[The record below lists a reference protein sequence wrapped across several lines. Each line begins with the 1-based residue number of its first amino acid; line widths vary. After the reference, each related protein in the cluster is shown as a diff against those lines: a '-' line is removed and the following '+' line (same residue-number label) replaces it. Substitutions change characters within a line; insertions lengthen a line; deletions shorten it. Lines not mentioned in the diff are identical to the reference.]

1 MWTAALQDCPN
12 QFGVPLLVEPPGEGG
27 PPFKK
32 CRFLGSA
39 LQTEL
44 LDSGWAPTKSVFNM
58 HPRWF
63 LGKPTFQKQDC
74 GVEAGRW
81 VRSIWQYFSHGWR
94 GTHLPLC
101 FLLGQ
106 SKLKEAESE
115 LTKSQHPW
123 KGLRTGRVAG
133 KQVACF
139 PGSPKAAAGPA
150 QRRILLPTR
159 GRCRGRALLWPLRV
173 GISWN

>member
-1 MWTAALQDCPN
+1 MWTAALQDRRI

-63 LGKPTFQKQDC
+63 SGKPTFQKQDC

-81 VRSIWQYFSHGWR
+81 ERRVFDSISAMAEEGHTSPCFS
-94 GTHLPLC
+94 
-101 FLLGQ
+101 LGQ
-106 SKLKEAESE
+106 SKVKEAESE

-139 PGSPKAAAGPA
+139 PGSPKVTAGPA

>member
-1 MWTAALQDCPN
+1 MWTAALQDRRI

-63 LGKPTFQKQDC
+63 SGKPTFQKQDC

-81 VRSIWQYFSHGWR
+81 ETV
-94 GTHLPLC
+94 
-101 FLLGQ
+101 
-106 SKLKEAESE
+106 E
-115 LTKSQHPW
+115 
-123 KGLRTGRVAG
+123 V
-133 KQVACF
+133 
-139 PGSPKAAAGPA
+139 
-150 QRRILLPTR
+150 
-159 GRCRGRALLWPLRV
+159 RALLWNWPRWGAQVQGHFRV
-173 GISWN
+173 SVYSARLL